1 MAARLEDYAIIGD
14 CETAALI
21 ARDGSVDWLCWPRFD
36 AGACFAALLGSP
48 DNGRWLIGAVDPA
61 TRVSRR
67 YRGDTLILETLFE
80 TAAGAVA
87 VTDFMPLRGA
97 CPCLVRLVDGKRGRL
112 AMRTEY
118 VIRFDYGGD
127 LPWVTRLGDDALC
140 AVAGPDM
147 TVLRTPVELR
157 GVDFKTVGE
166 FTVAAGQTIPFVL
179 SYGPSHLPPP
189 PPLDPLRA
197 LADTEKYWRDWARGA
212 RPAKPYS
219 AAVTRSLITVKALS
233 HRPSGSLVAAPT
245 TSLPERLGG
254 QRNWDYRYCWL
265 RDATFT
271 LLALMNAG
279 YYEDAGLWRQWLL
292 RAVAGDPARVQ
303 IMYGLTGERRIDEWE
318 IDWLDGYEGSKPV
331 RAGNAAVR
339 QLQID
344 VYGELMDVLHH
355 GRHSELGG
363 SKDGWDLQRALL
375 DHLETVWEEADHGL
389 WEARGDRRRF
399 THSKIM
405 AWVAFDR
412 AVKTVEQFGVDGP
425 LERWRALRA
434 TIHDQVCR
442 FGFNPA
448 VGAFVQ
454 SYGSKHLDASAL
466 LIPLVGFL
474 PADDPRMRSTIAAI
488 QRHLVVDGLVMR
500 YDSHAG
506 LDGLPPG
513 EGAFLPC
520 GFWLADNLVM
530 VGRRDE
536 ARALFE
542 RLLSLRSD
550 LGLLSEE
557 YDTDAKR
564 LIGNFPQALTHIA
577 LINTAYILTDQCR
590 HHRHAPGEP
599 AAEVRHPLAAE
610 SEWP

>member
-1 MAARLEDYAIIGD
+1 MSARLEDYAIIGD

-80 TAAGAVA
+80 TASGAA
-87 VTDFMPLRGA
+87 TVTDFMPLRGA
-97 CPCLVRLVDGKRGRL
+97 CPCLVRLIEGKRGRL

-140 AVAGPDM
+140 AIAGPDM

-166 FTVAAGQTIPFVL
+166 FTVVAGQTIPFVL

-530 VGRRDE
+530 LGRRDE

-557 YDTDAKR
+557 YDTGAKR

-577 LINTAYILTDQCR
+577 LINTAYMLTDQCR

>member
-14 CETAALI
+14 CETAALVG
-21 ARDGSVDWLCWPRFD
+21 RDGSIDWLCWPRFD
-36 AGACFAALLGSP
+36 SGACFAALLGSP
-48 DNGRWLIGAVDPA
+48 DNGRWLIAAADTQA
-61 TRVSRR
+61 RVSRR
-67 YRGDTLILETLFE
+67 YRGDTLILETVFE
-80 TAAGAVA
+80 TANGAA
-87 VTDFMPLRGA
+87 TVTDFMPLRGA
-97 CPCLVRLVDGKRGRL
+97 CPCLVRLVEGKRGRL

-118 VIRFDYGGD
+118 VIRFDYGGE
-127 LPWVTRLGDDALC
+127 LPWVTRLDDGTLC

-147 TVLRTPVELR
+147 TVLRTPVMLR
-157 GVDFKTVGE
+157 GVDFKTIGQ
-166 FTVAAGQTIPFVL
+166 FTVAAGQKTAFVL

-189 PPLDPLRA
+189 PPFDPLHA
-197 LADTEKYWRDWARGA
+197 LADTEKYWREWARCA
-212 RPAKPYS
+212 RSAKPYS
-219 AAVTRSLITVKALS
+219 AAVTRSLITVKALT

-245 TSLPERLGG
+245 TSLPERLAGK
-254 QRNWDYRYCWL
+254 RNWDYRYCWL

-331 RAGNAAVR
+331 RGGNAAVE

-344 VYGELMDVLHH
+344 VYGELMDVLFH

-363 SKDGWDLQRALL
+363 IQEGWDLQCGLL
-375 DHLETVWEEADHGL
+375 DHLETIWEEADHGL

-399 THSKIM
+399 THSKVM

-425 LERWRALRA
+425 LERWRALRHK
-434 TIHDQVCR
+434 IHAEVCR
-442 FGFNPA
+442 FGFNPDC
-448 VGAFVQ
+448 GAFVQ

-474 PADDPRMRSTIAAI
+474 PAHDPRVRSTVEAI
-488 QRHLVVDGLVMR
+488 QRDLVVDGLVMR
-500 YDSHAG
+500 YDSHAK

-520 GFWLADNLVM
+520 GFWLADNLLLL
-530 VGRRDE
+530 GRRDE

-557 YDTDAKR
+557 YDTDNER

-577 LINTAYILTDQCR
+577 LINTAYMLTEQCR
-590 HHRHAPGEP
+590 HHRHTPDEP
-599 AAEVRHPLAAE
+599 AAEVRHPLAAA
-610 SEWP
+610 SE

>member
-14 CETAALI
+14 CETAALV

-36 AGACFAALLGSP
+36 SGACFAALLGKP
-48 DNGRWLIGAVDPA
+48 DNGRWLIAATDPQA
-61 TRVSRR
+61 RITRR
-67 YRGDTLILETLFE
+67 YRGDTLILATTFE
-80 TAAGAVA
+80 TASGAA
-87 VTDFMPLRGA
+87 TVTDFMPLRGD
-97 CPCLVRLVDGKRGRL
+97 CPCLVRLVEGKRGRL

-118 VIRFDYGGD
+118 VIRFDYGGE
-127 LPWVTRLGDDALC
+127 LPWVTRLDDGTLC

-147 TVLRTPVELR
+147 TVLRTPVTLR

-179 SYGPSHLPPP
+179 SHGPSHLPPP
-189 PPLDPLRA
+189 PPRDPLQA
-197 LADTEKYWRDWARGA
+197 LADTEKYWREWARCA
-212 RPAKPYS
+212 RPAEPYS
-219 AAVTRSLITVKALS
+219 ATVIRSLITVKALT
-233 HRPSGSLVAAPT
+233 HRPSGSIVAAPT

-254 QRNWDYRYCWL
+254 ERNWDYRYCWL

-292 RAVAGDPARVQ
+292 RAVAGDPARAQV
-303 IMYGLTGERRIDEWE
+303 MYGLTGERRIDEWE
-318 IDWLDGYEGSKPV
+318 IDWLDGYENSKPV
-331 RAGNAAVR
+331 RAGNAAVK

-363 SKDGWDLQRALL
+363 SKDGWDLQRGLL
-375 DHLETVWEEADHGL
+375 DHLEKIWEEADHGI

-425 LERWRALRA
+425 VERWRALRG

-442 FGFNPA
+442 FGFNPE

-454 SYGSKHLDASAL
+454 SYGAKHLDASAL

-474 PADDPRMRSTIAAI
+474 PADDPRMRSTIEAI
-488 QRHLVVDGLVMR
+488 QRHLVVDGFLVMR

-520 GFWLADNLVM
+520 GFWLADNLVLL
-530 VGRRDE
+530 GRRDE

-542 RLLSLRSD
+542 RLLSLRND

-557 YDTDAKR
+557 YDTDRKR

-577 LINTAYILTDQCR
+577 LINSAYMLTEQCR
-590 HHRHAPGEP
+590 HHRHAPGERG
-599 AAEVRHPLAAE
+599 AQVKRPLAAE
-610 SEWP
+610 SE

>member
-36 AGACFAALLGSP
+36 SGACFAALLGKP
-48 DNGRWLIGAVDPA
+48 DNGHWLIAAADPRA
-61 TRVSRR
+61 RIARR

-80 TAAGAVA
+80 TASGAA
-87 VTDFMPLRGA
+87 TVTDFMPLRGD
-97 CPCLVRLVDGKRGRL
+97 CPCLVRLVEGKRGRL

-118 VIRFDYGGD
+118 VIRFDYGGE
-127 LPWVTRLGDDALC
+127 LPWVTRLDDGTLC

-147 TVLRTPVELR
+147 TVLRTPVALR

-179 SYGPSHLPPP
+179 SHGPSHLDPPP
-189 PPLDPLRA
+189 SRDPLQA
-197 LADTEKYWRDWARGA
+197 LADTEKYWRDWARCA
-212 RPAKPYS
+212 RPAEPYS
-219 AAVTRSLITVKALS
+219 AAVTRSLITVKALT
-233 HRPSGSLVAAPT
+233 HRPSGSIVAAPT

-254 QRNWDYRYCWL
+254 KRNWDYRYCWL

-279 YYEDAGLWRQWLL
+279 YYEDAGLWREWLL

-303 IMYGLTGERRIDEWE
+303 VMYGLTGERRVDEWE
-318 IDWLDGYEGSKPV
+318 IDWLDGYENSKPV
-331 RAGNAAVR
+331 RAGNAAVK

-355 GRHSELGG
+355 GHHSELGG
-363 SKDGWDLQRALL
+363 SKDGWDLQCGLL
-375 DHLETVWEEADHGL
+375 EQLEKIWEEADHGL

-399 THSKIM
+399 THSKVM

-412 AVKTVEQFGVDGP
+412 AVKTVEQFGVHGP
-425 LERWRALRA
+425 VERWRALRA

-442 FGFNPA
+442 SGFNPE

-474 PADDPRMRSTIAAI
+474 PADDPRMRSTTDAI

-520 GFWLADNLVM
+520 GFWLADNLVLL
-530 VGRRDE
+530 GRRDE

-542 RLLSLRSD
+542 RLLSLRND

-557 YDTDAKR
+557 YDSDHKR

-577 LINTAYILTDQCR
+577 LINSAYMLTEQCR
-590 HHRHAPGEP
+590 HHRHAPGKP
-599 AAEVRHPLAAE
+599 APKVRHQLAAE
-610 SEWP
+610 SE

>member
-1 MAARLEDYAIIGD
+1 MSARLEDYAIIGD

-61 TRVSRR
+61 TRISRR

-80 TAAGAVA
+80 TASGAA
-87 VTDFMPLRGA
+87 TITDFMPLRGD
-97 CPCLVRLVDGKRGRL
+97 CPCLVRLVEGKRGRL

-118 VIRFDYGGD
+118 VIRFDYGGE

-140 AVAGPDM
+140 AIAGPDM

-189 PPLDPLRA
+189 PPRDPLRA

-212 RPAKPYS
+212 RRAEPYS
-219 AAVTRSLITVKALS
+219 AAVTRSLITVKALT

-442 FGFNPA
+442 LGFNPA

-474 PADDPRMRSTIAAI
+474 PADDPRIRSTIAAI

-542 RLLSLRSD
+542 QLLSLRSD

-577 LINTAYILTDQCR
+577 LINTAYMLTDQCR

-599 AAEVRHPLAAE
+599 AAEVRHPLAAD
-610 SEWP
+610 SE

>member
-1 MAARLEDYAIIGD
+1 MAARIEDYAIIGD
-14 CETAALI
+14 CETASLV
-21 ARDGSVDWLCWPRFD
+21 ARNGSIDWLCWPRFD
-36 AGACFAALLGSP
+36 SGACFAALLGAAK
-48 DNGRWLIGAVDPA
+48 NGRWLLTAADPA
-61 TRVSRR
+61 ARISRR
-67 YRGDTLILETLFE
+67 YRGDSLILETLFE
-80 TAAGAVA
+80 TAGGAA
-87 VTDFMPLRGA
+87 TVTDFMPLPRQ
-97 CPCLVRLVDGKRGRL
+97 CPALVRVIEGKSGRL

-118 VIRFDYGGD
+118 VVRFDYGNE
-127 LPWVTRLGDDALC
+127 LPWVTRLDDGGLR

-147 TVLRTPVELR
+147 TVLRTPVDLR
-157 GVDFKTVGE
+157 GEDFKTVGQ
-166 FTVAAGQTIPFVL
+166 FSVAAGQTVAFVL
-179 SYGPSHLPPP
+179 SYGPSHFEPPA
-189 PPLDPLRA
+189 PLDPHRA
-197 LADTEKYWRDWARGA
+197 LAETEKSWREWARCA
-212 RPAKPYS
+212 RPADPYS
-219 AAVTRSLITVKALS
+219 AAVTRSLITLKALA
-233 HRPSGSLVAAPT
+233 HRPSGSIVAAPT
-245 TSLPERLGG
+245 VSLPERLGG
-254 QRNWDYRYCWL
+254 KRNWDYRYCWL

-279 YYEDAGLWRQWLL
+279 YYEDAGAWRQWLL

-303 IMYGLTGERRIDEWE
+303 IMYGH
-318 IDWLDGYEGSKPV
+318 
-331 RAGNAAVR
+331 AAVK

-355 GRHSELGG
+355 GRHSQLGG
-363 SKDGWDLQRALL
+363 IKEAWDLQRGLL
-375 DHLETVWEEADHGL
+375 DHLECVWEEADHGI

-399 THSKIM
+399 TNSKVM

-425 LERWRALRA
+425 VARWRALRGK
-434 TIHDQVCR
+434 IHDQVCR
-442 FGFNPA
+442 FGFNPD

-474 PADDPRMRSTIAAI
+474 PAQDARMRSTIEAI
-488 QRHLVVDGLVMR
+488 QRDLVVDGLVMR

-520 GFWLADNLVM
+520 GFWLADNLLM
-530 VGRRDE
+530 LGRRDE

-542 RLLSLRSD
+542 RHLSLRND

-557 YDTDAKR
+557 YDLDHRR

-577 LINTAYILTDQCR
+577 LINTAYMLTAQSR
-590 HHRHAPGEP
+590 HHRHAAGAA
-599 AAEVRHPLAAE
+599 AAEVKHPLAAK
-610 SEWP
+610 

>member
-14 CETAALI
+14 CETAALV
-21 ARDGSVDWLCWPRFD
+21 ARDGSIDWLCWPRFD
-36 AGACFAALLGSP
+36 SGACFAALLGSP
-48 DNGRWLIGAVDPA
+48 DNGRWLLGAADPQA
-61 TRVSRR
+61 RISRR

-80 TAAGAVA
+80 TSDGAAS
-87 VTDFMPLRGA
+87 VTDFMPLRGD
-97 CPCLVRLVDGKRGRL
+97 CPCLVRLVEGKRGRL
-112 AMRTEY
+112 AMHTEY
-118 VIRFDYGGD
+118 VIRFDYGGE
-127 LPWVTRLGDDALC
+127 LPWVTRLGEEEVC

-147 TVLRTPVELR
+147 TVLRTPVALR
-157 GVDFKTVGE
+157 GVDFKTVGQ
-166 FTVAAGQTIPFVL
+166 FTVAAGEKIPFVL

-189 PPLDPLRA
+189 PPVDPLQA
-197 LADTEKYWRDWARGA
+197 LADTEKYWREWAHCA

-219 AAVTRSLITVKALS
+219 AAVTRSLITVKALT
-233 HRPSGSLVAAPT
+233 HRPSGSLIAAPT

-254 QRNWDYRYCWL
+254 ERNWDYRYCWL

-318 IDWLDGYEGSKPV
+318 IGWLDGYEGSKPV
-331 RAGNAAVR
+331 RGGNAAVK

-344 VYGELMDVLHH
+344 VYGELMDVLYH
-355 GRHSELGG
+355 GRHTELGG
-363 SKDGWDLQRALL
+363 IKEGWDMQCGLL
-375 DHLETVWEEADHGL
+375 DQLETIWEEADHGL

-399 THSKIM
+399 THSKVM

-412 AVKTVEQFGVDGP
+412 AVKTVEQFGVEGP
-425 LERWRALRA
+425 LERWRTLRA
-434 TIHDQVCR
+434 KIHDQVCR
-442 FGFNPA
+442 FGFNPD
-448 VGAFVQ
+448 VGSFVQ
-454 SYGSKHLDASAL
+454 SYGSKHLDASSL

-474 PADDPRMRSTIAAI
+474 PVDDPRMRSTVAAI

-520 GFWLADNLVM
+520 GFWLADNLLLL
-530 VGRRDE
+530 GRRDE
-536 ARALFE
+536 ARDLFE
-542 RLLSLRSD
+542 RLLALRND

-557 YDTDAKR
+557 YDTDHKR

-577 LINTAYILTDQCR
+577 LINTAYMLTEQTR
-590 HHRHAPGEP
+590 HHRHKPHEP
-599 AAEVRHPLAAE
+599 AADVRHPLAAD
-610 SEWP
+610 SK

>member
-14 CETAALI
+14 CETAALV

-36 AGACFAALLGSP
+36 SGACFAALLGSP
-48 DNGRWLIGAVDPA
+48 DNGRWLIAATDPQA
-61 TRVSRR
+61 RITRR
-67 YRGDTLILETLFE
+67 YRRDTLILAKTFE
-80 TAAGAVA
+80 TASGAA
-87 VTDFMPLRGA
+87 TVTDFMPLRGD
-97 CPCLVRLVDGKRGRL
+97 CPCLVRLVEGKRGRL

-118 VIRFDYGGD
+118 VIRFDYGGE
-127 LPWVTRLGDDALC
+127 LPWVTRLDDGTLC

-147 TVLRTPVELR
+147 TVLRTPVALR
-157 GVDFKTVGE
+157 GVDFKTLGE

-179 SYGPSHLPPP
+179 SHGPSHLPPP
-189 PPLDPLRA
+189 PPRDPLQA
-197 LADTEKYWRDWARGA
+197 LADTEKYWREWTRCA
-212 RPAKPYS
+212 RPAEPYS
-219 AAVTRSLITVKALS
+219 ATVIRSLITVKALT
-233 HRPSGSLVAAPT
+233 HRPSGSIVAAPT

-254 QRNWDYRYCWL
+254 ERNWDYRYCWL

-292 RAVAGDPARVQ
+292 RAVAGDPARAQV
-303 IMYGLTGERRIDEWE
+303 MYGLTGERRIDEWE
-318 IDWLDGYEGSKPV
+318 IDWLGGYENSRPV
-331 RAGNAAVR
+331 RAGNAAVK

-344 VYGELMDVLHH
+344 VYGELMDVLYH

-363 SKDGWDLQRALL
+363 SKDGWDLQRGLL
-375 DHLETVWEEADHGL
+375 DHLEKIWEEADHGL

-425 LERWRALRA
+425 VERWRALRA

-454 SYGSKHLDASAL
+454 SYGAKHLDASAL

-474 PADDPRMRSTIAAI
+474 PADDPRMRSTIEAI
-488 QRHLVVDGLVMR
+488 QRHLVVDGFLVMR

-520 GFWLADNLVM
+520 GFWLADNLVLL
-530 VGRRDE
+530 GRRDE

-542 RLLSLRSD
+542 RLLSLRND

-557 YDTDAKR
+557 YDTDRKR

-577 LINTAYILTDQCR
+577 LINSAYMLTEQCR

-599 AAEVRHPLAAE
+599 AAEARHPLAAE
-610 SEWP
+610 SE